1 MLKVDHFFHLKLN
14 QLNQINVSLVG
25 YVFLFLGF
33 LFLSDKALSNDN
45 NIKNSINGSG
55 LSIPRIV
62 SSKNSLT
69 YFRTGPGKEFPI
81 KYELKQKKLHQ

>member
-14 QLNQINVSLVG
+14 QPNEINVSLVG
-25 YVFLFLGF
+25 YLFLFLGF

-81 KYELKQKKLHQ
+81 KY

>member
-1 MLKVDHFFHLKLN
+1 MLKVNQFFYLRSN
-14 QLNQINVSLVG
+14 QSNKINTSLVG
-25 YVFLFLGF
+25 YLFLFLSF
-33 LFLSDKALSNDN
+33 LFLSDKALSDDN

-81 KYELKQKKLHQ
+81 K